1 MSDIQVWPKDWPQ
14 YKQACFSSFDSRCD
28 LLVGPCACGAWH
40 MPGEFEYTNE
50 VLIRYGENL
59 RECDV
64 RHKESTD
71 PSDWTTIQ

>member
-1 MSDIQVWPKDWPQ
+1 MSDVQVWPEDWPQ

-40 MPGEFEYTNE
+40 MPGEFKFKNG
-50 VLIRYGENL
+50 VLLRYGEKP

-64 RHKESTD
+64 RQKPLIDKE
-71 PSDWTTIQ
+71 